1 MYQAGRHGTA
11 IGLLKET
18 YGLGIKALEMR
29 SAWKGL
35 GGSERE
41 WQDGGRVGAVG
52 GSYLAYVTQ
61 RMESTRLVMSFI
73 LFVFPEKLTWS
84 F

>member
-1 MYQAGRHGTA
+1 MA

-18 YGLGIKALEMR
+18 WNKSIGDAAGLQGR
-29 SAWKGL
+29 L

-61 RMESTRLVMSFI
+61 RMESARFVMSFI